1 MGDFLD
7 LSDGELDGMI
17 RQYELVET
25 VKSYDNN
32 ADEEALNKAYVFAMK
47 AHGTQ
52 TRASGAPYFSHPLEV
67 AGILTDYKLDTKS
80 IITALLHDTF
90 EDTDVT
96 ADDIRSHFGE
106 EIGHLVDGV
115 TKTHTDRASI

>member
-1 MGDFLD
+1 
-7 LSDGELDGMI
+7 MI

-52 TRASGAPYFSHPLEV
+52 TRASGAPYFSIAWSPE
-67 AGILTDYKLDTKS
+67 
-80 IITALLHDTF
+80 F
-90 EDTDVT
+90 
-96 ADDIRSHFGE
+96 
-106 EIGHLVDGV
+106 
-115 TKTHTDRASI
+115 